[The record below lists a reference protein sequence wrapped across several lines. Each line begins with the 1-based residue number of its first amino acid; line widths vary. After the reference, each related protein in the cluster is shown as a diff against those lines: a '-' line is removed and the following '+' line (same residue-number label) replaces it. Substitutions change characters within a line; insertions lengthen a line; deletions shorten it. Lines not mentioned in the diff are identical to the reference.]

1 MAKQLIRFL
10 CLLLFCSYSLADNTN
25 LNSLFYVNAA
35 DASLGVLGQLFGN
48 VGTVLTGNSII
59 VSKMFKYFNNGIL
72 VFTTVLLT
80 YTMFMT
86 IIDTANDGKAL
97 GNKFNYF
104 TIIRSG
110 MGLASLV
117 PFVNGYCA
125 VQVVIMWT
133 IIQGIGFANY
143 LWTQSVVMI
152 SDSGGFSSS
161 SMQNTYGSNE
171 VTEIM
176 IEDLAMGGA
185 DPNMTYDDAT
195 AIPVTVLLR
204 SALCT
209 QTVYNYDV
217 AAAAINKTDKTP
229 MAADYGYFI
238 EDDGAICF
246 GTQFTDS
253 TTGDISYNCQCG
265 KYQVPYDCTNSGD
278 KAEVGLLAVDNY
290 TDLYASNSTNLATM
304 AGTVMSYARNLY
316 TTLENIT
323 VENSPVSSICLPYTN
338 GSGMSVSCNAATN
351 VISMAN
357 LYSQYVV
364 SYQLS
369 QTADESKSKCPDWVL
384 NASSEGWMLAV
395 SHYYEMAGPS
405 TSKSCDTAVLYNEV
419 CMMPYLNTSGS
430 KTNIIESTL
439 NKPCMTKNS
448 GYDSSALCSNL
459 DSTVTNTWSNAE
471 ALLTNVYGYKDMIQ
485 YMYSTTDSTVSTSSS
500 AFSSYYD
507 DMLQKY
513 LHVFINSKY
522 TPGELA
528 TDLTNFGSQRPIVNG
543 MMALINQVVGKILG
557 LNPYSSKTPHDLFKS
572 SRVSKGLPRSSTAC
586 KKCTSLT
593 NCSNCLTKGGWGLLG
608 AIYAEN
614 YPGPG
619 VTQMDPV
626 SGLQIVGKDALLY
639 SVGYLT
645 NTIETVFV
653 NLKDTA
659 ATTAGIMDGLAV
671 GFAIIATFIQSF
683 TGSMA
688 VLLFP
693 ALNIIMSIV
702 VAIHKT
708 LLLAWMPV
716 AIVASVVFMTIG
728 IMLYLYIPFLPFVL
742 FFSGVISW
750 IIAVVEAMVA
760 APMIA
765 MGITHPKGADF
776 LGKAEQSAMLLL
788 AVFIRPA
795 AIIIGFIS
803 AISLSYVA
811 MRLLNISFSVLFIQA
826 FDAIGGNSTGSMIL
840 GGTSVMIVYTY
851 CCIAILSQTFSL
863 IYQIPDKIM
872 RWIGMPQ
879 DQTSSAAM
887 EMARGYKSGVS
898 DMSSGASSAASDSG
912 KSSGVG
918 DYKVQGSYGSVK
930 YHGESSTSTGG
941 VDTDDSGGSGSG
953 GDDLLK
959 KAGEKAVGIA
969 EGTNAAMES
978 NAAIVEEE
986 ELKSAAAL
994 EQTEED
1000 AAAAAASK
1008 AKVDPTTK
1016 KITDQEG
1023 IEE

>member
-10 CLLLFCSYSLADNTN
+10 CLLLFCSYSLADTN
-25 LNSLFYVNAA
+25 LNSLFYVGAS
-35 DASLGVLGQLFGN
+35 DASMSVLGQLFGN
-48 VGTVLTGNSII
+48 VGTVLAGNSMI

-72 VFTTVLLT
+72 AFTTVLLT
-80 YTMFMT
+80 YTMITT

-125 VQVVIMWT
+125 VQIVIMWT
-133 IIQGIGFANY
+133 IIQGVGFANY

-152 SDSGGFSSS
+152 NNSGGFNSSA
-161 SMQNTYGSNE
+161 MQNTYGSDK

-176 IEDLAMGGA
+176 IEDLAMGES
-185 DPNMTYDDAT
+185 DPNMTYDNAT

-217 AAAAINKTDKTP
+217 AAAAINKAEKP
-229 MAADYGYFI
+229 MSADYGYFI
-238 EDDGAICF
+238 EDNGAVCF
-246 GTQFTDS
+246 GTQFVDK

-265 KYQVPYDCTNSGD
+265 EYQVPYYCTAGGD
-278 KAEVGLLAVDNY
+278 KAEVSLAASDNS
-290 TDLYASNSTNLATM
+290 TDLYISNSTNITTI
-304 AGTVMSYARNLY
+304 AGTVMSYAKNLY
-316 TTLENIT
+316 TSIDNNT
-323 VENSPVSSICLPYTN
+323 VLSLCPEYTT
-338 GSGMSVSCNAATN
+338 GMSISCSAATN
-351 VISMAN
+351 VISIAN

-369 QTADESKSKCPDWVL
+369 QTADESKSSCPDWVQ
-384 NASSEGWMLAV
+384 NASSEGWMMAV
-395 SHYYEMAGPS
+395 SHYYDMTGS
-405 TSKSCDTAVLYNEV
+405 NSSSCGVATLYDDV
-419 CMMPYLNTSGS
+419 CMMPYLNTSS
-430 KTNIIESTL
+430 SDTNIIESTY

-448 GYDSSALCSNL
+448 GYDSSAFCSNL
-459 DSTVTNTWSNAE
+459 DSNVTNTWGKAE
-471 ALLTNVYGYKDMIQ
+471 SLLTNVYGYKNMIH
-485 YMYSTTDSTVSTSSS
+485 YMYNTTDSTVSTSSS
-500 AFSSYYD
+500 AFSSYYE

-528 TDLTNFGSQRPIVNG
+528 TDLTNFGNQRPIVNG

-572 SRVSKGLPRSSTAC
+572 SRVSKELPRTSTAC

-608 AIYAEN
+608 SIYAEN

-619 VTQMDPV
+619 VTQMDPI
-626 SGLQIVGKDALLY
+626 SALQIVGKDALLY

-659 ATTAGIMDGLAV
+659 STTAGIMDGFAV

-688 VLLFP
+688 VLLLP
-693 ALNIIMSIV
+693 AMNIIMSIV
-702 VAIHKT
+702 VSIHKT

-716 AIVASVVFMTIG
+716 AIVASLVFMTIG

-742 FFSGVISW
+742 FFSGVIRSV
-750 IIAVVEAMVA
+750 IAVVEAMVA

-788 AVFIRPA
+788 AVFVRPA
-795 AIIIGFIS
+795 AIIIGFIT

-811 MRLLNISFSVLFIQA
+811 MRLLNISFAVLFIQA
-826 FDAIGGNSTGSMIL
+826 FDAIGGNSTGSMVL
-840 GGTSVMIVYTY
+840 GGTSIMIVYTY

-863 IYQIPDKIM
+863 IYQIPDKVM

-898 DMSSGASSAASDSG
+898 DVSSGASSAASDSG

-918 DYKVQGSYGSVK
+918 DYKVQGSYGSIK
-930 YHGESSTSTGG
+930 YYGESSESTGG
-941 VDTDDSGGSGSG
+941 VDTGDSG
-953 GDDLLK
+953 GDDMLR
-959 KAGEKAVGIA
+959 KAGEKAVGA
-969 EGTNAAMES
+969 VEGTNAAMATNEKLAS
-978 NAAIVEEE
+978 EQAEKA
-986 ELKSAAAL
+986 AAAL

-1023 IEE
+1023 VEE